1 MRSGVLLGLVA
12 GVLMLVP
19 SVAQSKG
26 PAKLKA
32 LKQADSAK
40 VVVLRGPN
48 GKKKIVF
55 KDPVDIIG
63 THHRP
68 HAAYF
73 LARSR
78 MDYAWARPHKTLVQ
92 RIPPTVRRKPF

>member
-1 MRSGVLLGLVA
+1 MRAGVLLGLVA

-19 SVAQSKG
+19 SVAESKG
-26 PAKLKA
+26 PAKLKV

-48 GKKKIVF
+48 GRKKIVF

-73 LARSR
+73 LARSK
-78 MDYAWARPHKTLVQ
+78 MDYAWARTHKTLVQ